1 MDYEAEY
8 NKLKD
13 QFESLKSDSRKWE
26 DRSKSNY
33 DDLQKAQA
41 DLAERDKAIE
51 AANTRLSEFEAA
63 NSDMKTK
70 LDAIDTEK
78 AHAELVAEVAKRT
91 EVDAAALRGTTKEEL
106 EAHAE
111 TLKAVFAPSAP
122 VIEGQAN
129 TPGEQPVDELR
140 EFTRGLFSTED

>member
-8 NKLKD
+8 NKLKTEFD
-13 QFESLKSDSRKWE
+13 DLKTESRKWE
-26 DRSKSNY
+26 DRSKANHK
-33 DDLQKAQA
+33 DLLEAQTA
-41 DLAERDKAIE
+41 LTDRDKAIE
-51 AANTRLSEFEAA
+51 EANSRLTEFETA
-63 NSDMKTK
+63 NGDMKTK

-78 AHAELVAEVAKRT
+78 AHAELVADVAKRT

-122 VIEGQAN
+122 VIDGQAN

>member
-78 AHAELVAEVAKRT
+78 AHADLVADVAKRT
-91 EVDAAALRGTTKEEL
+91 EVDASALRGTTKEEL

-122 VIEGQAN
+122 VIDGQAN